1 MSENG
6 EIYAAGKKFTL
17 PPAVTGGTYLTSVS
31 RQKNMLDGSL
41 DLVFFFRSRRIFD
54 FFLSID
60 QYNQPTGFTIN
71 LSLFD
76 ELV

>member
-6 EIYAAGKKFTL
+6 EIYAAGKNFTL
-17 PPAVTGGTYLTSVS
+17 PPAVTEGTYLTSVS

-41 DLVFFFRSRRIFD
+41 DLLFFFRSRRILD
-54 FFLSID
+54 FFLSFD
-60 QYNQPTGFTIN
+60 QYNQPTGITIN
-71 LSLFD
+71 LSIFD